1 MLRDT
6 ENEIQ
11 ALTRAVEEVRVV
23 FDLASR
29 ERELAELVRQ
39 SEANG
44 LWDNVEQA
52 QELMQR
58 ISALRE
64 SLEPWEQLSRQV
76 ADVEALAELIAEAGD
91 EQPDLEAELDQEL
104 SQARR
109 EFEKLELATVLHDK
123 YDTAPAILTITAGA
137 GGTEACDWAEMLL
150 RMYQMWA
157 QDQGYDFELISTVP
171 GEQAGLRNVTLRVTG
186 RYAYGY
192 LKAEAG
198 VHRLVRLS
206 PFDSSKRRHTSFA
219 SVDVMPEVPEAE
231 QVAIPAE
238 DLRVETFRSSGA
250 GGQHVNKTDSAV
262 RITHL
267 PTGISVQSQGDRS
280 QHANRRAAM
289 QVLQARLAQRERDRQ
304 KAELEGLR
312 GEKGDIAFANQIRS
326 YVMQPYTMVKDLRTG
341 SETSD
346 VQGVLN
352 GQISDFIRAYLLHSA
367 GKAVTEN
374 AQ

>member
-1 MLRDT
+1 M
-6 ENEIQ
+6 
-11 ALTRAVEEVRVV
+11 
-23 FDLASR
+23 
-29 ERELAELVRQ
+29 
-39 SEANG
+39 
-44 LWDNVEQA
+44 EQA
-52 QELMQR
+52 QELRQR

-76 ADVEALAELIAEAGD
+76 ADVEALAELISEAGD
-91 EQPDLEAELDQEL
+91 AQPDLEAELDQEL

-186 RYAYGY
+186 SYAYGY

>member
-1 MLRDT
+1 M
-6 ENEIQ
+6 
-11 ALTRAVEEVRVV
+11 
-23 FDLASR
+23 
-29 ERELAELVRQ
+29 
-39 SEANG
+39 
-44 LWDNVEQA
+44 
-52 QELMQR
+52 
-58 ISALRE
+58 
-64 SLEPWEQLSRQV
+64 
-76 ADVEALAELIAEAGD
+76 
-91 EQPDLEAELDQEL
+91 
-104 SQARR
+104 
-109 EFEKLELATVLHDK
+109 LHDK
-123 YDTAPAILTITAGA
+123 YDTAPSSLTITAGA

-219 SVDVMPEVPEAE
+219 SVDEMPEVPEAE

-238 DLRVETFRSSGA
+238 DVRVETFRSSGA

-262 RITHL
+262 RITLL

>member
-1 MLRDT
+1 
-6 ENEIQ
+6 
-11 ALTRAVEEVRVV
+11 
-23 FDLASR
+23 
-29 ERELAELVRQ
+29 
-39 SEANG
+39 
-44 LWDNVEQA
+44 VEQA

>member
-1 MLRDT
+1 
-6 ENEIQ
+6 
-11 ALTRAVEEVRVV
+11 
-23 FDLASR
+23 
-29 ERELAELVRQ
+29 
-39 SEANG
+39 
-44 LWDNVEQA
+44 
-52 QELMQR
+52 MQR

-186 RYAYGY
+186 SYAYGY

>member
-1 MLRDT
+1 M
-6 ENEIQ
+6 
-11 ALTRAVEEVRVV
+11 
-23 FDLASR
+23 
-29 ERELAELVRQ
+29 
-39 SEANG
+39 
-44 LWDNVEQA
+44 
-52 QELMQR
+52 
-58 ISALRE
+58 
-64 SLEPWEQLSRQV
+64 
-76 ADVEALAELIAEAGD
+76 
-91 EQPDLEAELDQEL
+91 
-104 SQARR
+104 
-109 EFEKLELATVLHDK
+109 LHDK

-238 DLRVETFRSSGA
+238 DVRVETFRSSGA

-267 PTGISVQSQGDRS
+267 PTGIVTQCQNERS
-280 QHANRRAAM
+280 QHANRRTAM
-289 QVLQARLAQRERDRQ
+289 QLLMSRLS
-304 KAELEGLR
+304 ELERRKQQQELDALR
-312 GEKGDIAFANQIRS
+312 GEQRDIDFGSQIRS
-326 YVMQPYTMVKDLRTG
+326 YVLQPYTMVKDVRTEV
-341 SETSD
+341 ETS
-346 VQGVLN
+346 QTQAVLD
-352 GQISDFIRAYLLHSA
+352 GEIDQFIVPYLQM
-367 GKAVTEN
+367 KAAEGD
-374 AQ
+374 

>member
-1 MLRDT
+1 
-6 ENEIQ
+6 
-11 ALTRAVEEVRVV
+11 
-23 FDLASR
+23 
-29 ERELAELVRQ
+29 
-39 SEANG
+39 
-44 LWDNVEQA
+44 
-52 QELMQR
+52 MQR

>member
-1 MLRDT
+1 
-6 ENEIQ
+6 
-11 ALTRAVEEVRVV
+11 
-23 FDLASR
+23 
-29 ERELAELVRQ
+29 
-39 SEANG
+39 
-44 LWDNVEQA
+44 
-52 QELMQR
+52 MQR

-250 GGQHVNKTDSAV
+250 GGQHVSKTDSAV